1 MWGLVLGLGLVMFAV
16 SLALALVFGL
26 GFGGG
31 GVFRLV
37 GVVGFLGGFFGWLFD
52 LVLGVFS
59 GACPVVAVVVV
70 VVGGLGGGGG
80 GRRRR
85 RLGFAGDGH
94 Y

>member
-1 MWGLVLGLGLVMFAV
+1 MRGLVLVFASVMFVV
-16 SLALALVFGL
+16 SLALGLGL

-37 GVVGFLGGFFGWLFD
+37 GVVGFLGGFFGWLFN

-59 GACPVVAVVVV
+59 GAGSVVAVVVV
-70 VVGGLGGGGG
+70 ALVVGGRGGGGG
-80 GRRRR
+80 GRRRH
-85 RLGFAGDGH
+85 RLGFAGDSH